1 MRLHRVGT
9 QYKLRRS
16 SSSPEDSPHLESGRT
31 RPSMRLTLLIPID
44 RRSLQLLSAACA
56 LIAAALLWAMAAVV
70 SAPGTPPAVV
80 AAGDMTA
87 ARPVPPLP
95 PPWPVSLVDK
105 AVRIEEGEFLP
116 GSTFAAVLRRAAVT
130 AQLVDEVVRATRA
143 DFDVTRIRA
152 GRPYKIYFDANDDFL
167 MFRYQPDRQ
176 TAVLIARGAQGWRA
190 SEVVVPYEIRPRYV
204 HAEINGSL
212 EGALATTWAGR
223 RGAIEVAHRLAS
235 IFAWDID
242 FAADLRVRDT
252 VDLVVEQRFLEGEFA
267 GFGDV
272 VAAELRIAGRM
283 YKAVRYQ
290 RTGRT
295 STYYTP
301 TGESLE
307 RAFLRSPVD
316 YSRISSGFSY
326 RRRHPVL
333 NVVRPHYGVDYVA
346 PAGTPVHATADGEVV
361 FIDRNRDAGIHVK
374 ISHGGSYTSW
384 YLHLSR
390 PADGLRLGQ
399 RVEQG
404 QTIGYVGSTG
414 LVTSTHLDYRLE
426 RNGQFIDPLQLEAPV
441 AAPLPAVQM
450 AKFSA
455 QRDQWLNLIRQG
467 QQQVA
472 VVLAGSS

>member
-1 MRLHRVGT
+1 
-9 QYKLRRS
+9 
-16 SSSPEDSPHLESGRT
+16 
-31 RPSMRLTLLIPID
+31 MRLTLPIPID
-44 RRSLQLLSAACA
+44 RRSLQLLGAACA
-56 LIAAALLWAMAAVV
+56 LIVAVLLWAAAATV
-70 SAPGTPPAVV
+70 SPAGTPPA
-80 AAGDMTA
+80 APA
-87 ARPVPPLP
+87 ARNITVAHPVPPLP
-95 PPWPVSLVDK
+95 APWPLSLVDK
-105 AVRIEEGEFLP
+105 AARTVEGEFSR
-116 GSTFAAVLRRAAVT
+116 GSTFAAVLRRAAVS

-152 GRPYKIYFDANDDFL
+152 GRPYKVYFDANDDL
-167 MFRYQPDRQ
+167 MMFRYQPDRE

-190 SEVVVPYEIRPRYV
+190 SEVLVPYEIRPRYV

-212 EGALATTWAGR
+212 EGALTMTWAGR
-223 RGAIEVAHRLAS
+223 RGAIDVSHRLAN

-242 FAADLRVRDT
+242 FAADLRIRDT

-272 VAAELRIAGRM
+272 LAAELRVAGRI

-290 RTGRT
+290 RNGRT
-295 STYYTP
+295 STYFTP

-361 FIDRNRDAGIHVK
+361 LIDRNRDAGIHIK

-390 PADGLRLGQ
+390 PADGLRVGQ
-399 RVEQG
+399 RVSQG
-404 QTIGYVGSTG
+404 QTIGHVGSTG

-426 RNGQFIDPLQLEAPV
+426 RNGQFIDPLRLEAP
-441 AAPLPAVQM
+441 AGAPLLAVQM
-450 AKFSA
+450 ANFST

-467 QQQVA
+467 QQQRPRCRPEA
-472 VVLAGSS
+472 SRLACGSYE

>member
-1 MRLHRVGT
+1 
-9 QYKLRRS
+9 
-16 SSSPEDSPHLESGRT
+16 
-31 RPSMRLTLLIPID
+31 MRLTLLIPTD
-44 RRSLQLLSAACA
+44 RRSLQLLGAACA
-56 LIAAALLWAMAAVV
+56 LIGAALLWAVAATVAPETPS
-70 SAPGTPPAVV
+70 SAPPNS
-80 AAGDMTA
+80 GDMTVA
-87 ARPVPPLP
+87 HPVPPLP
-95 PPWPVSLVDK
+95 PRWPLSLADK
-105 AVRIEEGEFLP
+105 AVRTVEGEFSR
-116 GSTFAAVLRRAAVT
+116 GGTFAAVLRRATVS
-130 AQLVDEVVRATRA
+130 AQLIDELVRTTRA
-143 DFDVTRIRA
+143 DFDVTRIRS
-152 GRPYKIYFDANDDFL
+152 GRPYKIYFDANDDLL

-176 TAVLIARGAQGWRA
+176 TAVLIARGAQGWRVSA
-190 SEVVVPYEIRPRYV
+190 VVVPYEIRPRYL
-204 HAEINGSL
+204 HAEISGSL
-212 EGALATTWAGR
+212 EGALSTTWAGR
-223 RGAIEVAHRLAS
+223 RGAGELARGLAN

-242 FAADLRVRDT
+242 FAADLRVLDT
-252 VDLVVEQRFLEGEFA
+252 VDLVVEQRFLEGKFA

-272 VAAELRIAGRM
+272 LAAELRIQGRM

-290 RTGRT
+290 RTRRP

-316 YSRISSGFSY
+316 SSRISSGFSY

-361 FIDRNRDAGIHVK
+361 FVGRNRDAGIHVK
-374 ISHGGSYTSW
+374 IRHGGSYTSW

-390 PADGLRLGQ
+390 PADDLRVGQ

-404 QTIGYVGSTG
+404 QTIGHVGSTG

-426 RNGQFIDPLQLEAPV
+426 RDGQFIDPLQIEAPA

-450 AKFSA
+450 ANFST
-455 QRDQWLNLIRQG
+455 QRDRWLNLIRQG
-467 QQQVA
+467 RQQAA